1 MELKNLLTRP
11 DFDMKKIVYVDM
23 DGVIVDLEGHIRSK
37 YSPEYIAMMGNEVD
51 TIPELF
57 DDPKPVK
64 GAIDA
69 IKVLAKKYDV
79 YFLSTA
85 PWDNPR
91 AWMAKRLWIEKYL
104 GEWGYKRLILSHH
117 KGLCKGDYLIDDRK
131 ANGVESFDGVH
142 IHFGTADIPDW
153 DTVLNFFNMIEE

>member
-1 MELKNLLTRP
+1 
-11 DFDMKKIVYVDM
+11 MKKIVYVDM

-91 AWMAKRLWIEKYL
+91 AWMSKRLWIEKYL

-117 KGLCKGDYLIDDRK
+117 KGLSKGDYLIDDRK

>member
-1 MELKNLLTRP
+1 MVLKNLLTRP

-117 KGLCKGDYLIDDRK
+117 KGLSKGDYLIDDRK